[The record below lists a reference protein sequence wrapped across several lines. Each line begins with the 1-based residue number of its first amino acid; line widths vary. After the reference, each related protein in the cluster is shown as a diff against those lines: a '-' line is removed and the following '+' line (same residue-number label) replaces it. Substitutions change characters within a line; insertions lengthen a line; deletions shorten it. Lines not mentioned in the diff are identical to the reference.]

1 MRLLAHSLAALAAL
15 ILVPIGLLA
24 LLLRPSRRSG
34 WVERLGGG
42 TFTSPGA
49 IWVHAS
55 SVGEARA
62 AASLI
67 DALRR
72 SRREAFVSVN
82 TSTGVEALRQGLPDV
97 TCIRAPIDHP
107 WCVERAL
114 ARIRPAALV
123 LVETEL
129 WPFIIAAA
137 DRRGIPVVVASGR
150 LSDRSFPRYLWLRR
164 LLAPTLA
171 RIAAVGARTARDA
184 ERFIALGVPAA
195 RVSLTGDLK
204 LEPPTGNSEPAPE
217 VVKALSGAPVFVAGS
232 THPGEESAALEVL
245 DACDRA
251 GLPVTALVAP
261 RHPDRVPGVEK
272 ELRRSGR
279 RVLRRGALSA
289 CGREAVEGGV
299 EGAEGEILSAGEIL
313 LLDTVGELAGIY
325 CLASVAFV
333 GGSLAPVGGHNLLE
347 PLVSGC
353 PVLFG
358 PHVGEIESQV
368 ALAVETGAGVPV
380 ADASELAEAVAL
392 LLEDSCGTRERG
404 RRAAE
409 EIARRGGSARRVAA
423 LIEAVL
429 DQRSGAGDGDSR
441 AEAGD
446 EAGPGFIP
454 PGSGAALPRG
464 PQS

>member
-49 IWVHAS
+49 IWVHAA

-72 SRREAFVSVN
+72 SQREAFISVN
-82 TSTGVEALRQGLPDV
+82 TSTGLKALRQGWPDV

-114 ARIRPAALV
+114 DRIRPAALV

-164 LLAPTLA
+164 LLAQTLA
-171 RIAAVGARTARDA
+171 RIATVGARTARDA
-184 ERFIALGVPAA
+184 ERFIALGVPAG
-195 RVSLTGDLK
+195 RVCVTGDLK
-204 LEPPTGNSEPAPE
+204 LEPPIGSSAPAPE
-217 VVKALSGAPVFVAGS
+217 IVKALSGATIIALGS

-251 GLPVTALVAP
+251 GLPLAALVAP
-261 RHPDRVPGVEK
+261 RHPDRIPGVEK
-272 ELRRSGR
+272 ELLGSGR
-279 RVLRRGALSA
+279 RVIRRGALSA
-289 CGREAVEGGV
+289 CGTEAEEGGV
-299 EGAEGEILSAGEIL
+299 EGGEGEVLSPGEIL

-325 CLASVAFV
+325 RLASVAFV

-347 PLVSGC
+347 PLASGC

-358 PHVGEIESQV
+358 PHVGEIDSQV
-368 ALAVETGAGVPV
+368 ALAVETGAGFPV
-380 ADASELAEAVAL
+380 ADANELAETVVL
-392 LLEDSCGTRERG
+392 LLEDPCGTMERG

-423 LIEAVL
+423 LIEAL
-429 DQRSGAGDGDSR
+429 LGERNGAGDGDSR
-441 AEAGD
+441 AEAGN

-454 PGSGAALPRG
+454 PGSGTTTPGRPR
-464 PQS
+464 S